1 MDNNIID
8 RNNLIINKDNNLI
21 INKDNNLIIAL
32 EKFKKPDKD
41 FIQDK
46 ECLICLESLEIEVE
60 TNKIVK
66 LPCGCANSVYHI
78 SCIIKL
84 LHSGENKNFCPHC
97 KSIYE
102 ISFAHIP
109 VLPGQVVPL
118 RYYEHIVLQQNPE
131 NPENPENIV
140 QLKNFTHIVLSHIL
154 LNSLMN
160 IINIVAT
167 KNHPDH
173 NINPEIQVA
182 MLFYFLKIFFNYC
195 ILLYSKNNISK
206 IKNSLVCSYVF
217 QIVLFCVI
225 IYTLTK
231 IKYDINSIILIVNN
245 ISCNF
250 IDLGFRIIVEY
261 KMQNRVNVV

>member
-1 MDNNIID
+1 MDNNII
-8 RNNLIINKDNNLI
+8 IS
-21 INKDNNLIIAL
+21 KDNNLIIAL

-46 ECLICLESLEIEVE
+46 ECLICLESLETEV
-60 TNKIVK
+60 NKIVK

-97 KSIYE
+97 KTIYD
-102 ISFAHIP
+102 ISFAHIH
-109 VLPGQVVPL
+109 VQIQQVVPL
-118 RYYEHIVLQQNPE
+118 QYIVVQNIYPE
-131 NPENPENIV
+131 TPENIE
-140 QLKNFTHIVLSHIL
+140 QIKNFTHIMLSHIL

-173 NINPEIQVA
+173 NINSEIQVV

-195 ILLYSKNNISK
+195 ILIYSKNNISK
-206 IKNSLVCSYVF
+206 IENSLVCSYVF

>member
-1 MDNNIID
+1 MDNIIA
-8 RNNLIINKDNNLI
+8 
-21 INKDNNLIIAL
+21 AL

-46 ECLICLESLEIEVE
+46 ECLICLESLETLDLESEI
-60 TNKIVK
+60 NKIVK
-66 LPCGCANSVYHI
+66 LPCECANSVYHT

-97 KSIYE
+97 KTIYE
-102 ISFAHIP
+102 IPITHVPVQIQHIF
-109 VLPGQVVPL
+109 
-118 RYYEHIVLQQNPE
+118 RE
-131 NPENPENIV
+131 NLETPENIE
-140 QLKNFTHIVLSHIL
+140 QIKNFTRIILFHIL

-160 IINIVAT
+160 IINIIAT

-173 NINPEIQVA
+173 NINSEIQVA
-182 MLFYFLKIFFNYC
+182 MLFYFCKIFFNYC

-206 IKNSLVCSYVF
+206 IDNSLVCSYTF
-217 QIVLFCVI
+217 QTVLFCVI

-245 ISCNF
+245 ILGNF
-250 IDLGFRIIVEY
+250 IDLSFRIIVEY

>member
-1 MDNNIID
+1 MYNNIINRDNNIIN
-8 RNNLIINKDNNLI
+8 RDNN
-21 INKDNNLIIAL
+21 INIIIAL

-46 ECLICLESLEIEVE
+46 ECLICLESLVLEV
-60 TNKIVK
+60 NKIVK
-66 LPCGCANSVYHI
+66 LPCECANSVYHI

-97 KSIYE
+97 KTIYE
-102 ISFAHIP
+102 IPITHVPVQIQHIF
-109 VLPGQVVPL
+109 
-118 RYYEHIVLQQNPE
+118 RE
-131 NPENPENIV
+131 NLETPENIE
-140 QLKNFTHIVLSHIL
+140 QIKNFTRIILFHIL

-160 IINIVAT
+160 IINIIAT

-173 NINPEIQVA
+173 NINSEIQVA
-182 MLFYFLKIFFNYC
+182 MLFYFCKIFFNYC

-206 IKNSLVCSYVF
+206 IDNSLVCSYTF
-217 QIVLFCVI
+217 QTVLFCVI

-245 ISCNF
+245 ILGNF
-250 IDLGFRIIVEY
+250 IDLSFRIIVEY

>member
-1 MDNNIID
+1 MEN
-8 RNNLIINKDNNLI
+8 
-21 INKDNNLIIAL
+21 NNLIIAL

-41 FIQDK
+41 FIHDK
-46 ECLICLESLEIEVE
+46 ECLICLESLETEI
-60 TNKIVK
+60 NKIVK
-66 LPCGCANSVYHI
+66 LPCTCANSVYHI

-97 KSIYE
+97 KTKYE
-102 ISFAHIP
+102 IPIVHVHVSVHQ
-109 VLPGQVVPL
+109 GQVVPL
-118 RYYEHIVLQQNPE
+118 RYYEYLVFQQNIIIPE
-131 NPENPENIV
+131 NQE
-140 QLKNFTHIVLSHIL
+140 QLKNFTHIMLFHIL

-182 MLFYFLKIFFNYC
+182 MVFYFLKIFFNYC
-195 ILLYSKNNISK
+195 ILLYSKNNLERIE
-206 IKNSLVCSYVF
+206 NSLVCCYVF
-217 QIVLFCVI
+217 QIVLSGVI

-231 IKYDINSIILIVNN
+231 IKYDINSIILIANN
-245 ISCNF
+245 ILCNF
-250 IDLGFRIIVEY
+250 IDLSFRIIVEY

>member
-1 MDNNIID
+1 MIFINTKFNSN
-8 RNNLIINKDNNLI
+8 RNEM
-21 INKDNNLIIAL
+21 DNNLIIAL
-32 EKFKKPDKD
+32 EKFKKPEKD

-46 ECLICLESLEIEVE
+46 ECLICLESLNLDTKIE

-97 KSIYE
+97 KTKYE
-102 ISFAHIP
+102 IPIVHVSVHHM
-109 VLPGQVVPL
+109 QVVPV
-118 RYYEHIVLQQNPE
+118 RYYEYLVFQHNPEAQEPLE
-131 NPENPENIV
+131 NPE
-140 QLKNFTHIVLSHIL
+140 QLKNFTHIMLFHIL
-154 LNSLMN
+154 LNSVMN

-173 NINPEIQVA
+173 NINPEIQVV

-206 IKNSLVCSYVF
+206 IENSLAYSYVF
-217 QIVLFCVI
+217 QIVLFGLI

-231 IKYDINSIILIVNN
+231 IKYDYNLIILIINN
-245 ISCNF
+245 ILCNF
-250 IDLGFRIIVEY
+250 IDLAFRIIVEY
-261 KMQNRVNVV
+261 RMQNRVNVI

>member
-1 MDNNIID
+1 MENNIITD
-8 RNNLIINKDNNLI
+8 RENNIITDRENN
-21 INKDNNLIIAL
+21 INIIIAL

-46 ECLICLESLEIEVE
+46 ECLICLESLVLEV
-60 TNKIVK
+60 NKIVK
-66 LPCGCANSVYHI
+66 LPCECANSVYHI

-97 KSIYE
+97 KSIYK
-102 ISFAHIP
+102 IP
-109 VLPGQVVPL
+109 ITHVPVQIQQVVPL
-118 RYYEHIVLQQNPE
+118 QNIFRE
-131 NPENPENIV
+131 NLETPENIE
-140 QLKNFTHIVLSHIL
+140 QIKNFTHIILFHIL

-173 NINPEIQVA
+173 NINSEIQVA
-182 MLFYFLKIFFNYC
+182 MLFYFCKIFFNYC
-195 ILLYSKNNISK
+195 ILLYSKNNLERIE
-206 IKNSLVCSYVF
+206 NSLVCCYVF
-217 QIVLFCVI
+217 QIVLSGVI

-231 IKYDINSIILIVNN
+231 IKFDINSIILIVNN
-245 ISCNF
+245 ILGNF
-250 IDLGFRIIVEY
+250 IDLSFRIIVEY